1 MNIKAILAKV
11 AKGESLTDE
20 EKSILNSFD
29 PDTVA
34 AAARKKAEGEAKA
47 AADKASEMEAKLTEL
62 QEKID
67 NAGKTEAEKAKVEQA
82 KIAKKLADYEAR
94 VETLAREKGE
104 IVRGHKLAGIVGK
117 LKFVD
122 GVDLDLIT
130 GMLKAKFGN
139 LKDEQL
145 DDEKE
150 VEAVLK
156 GFRDSNKALLVDD
169 SGHGS
174 GQTRDGSNPAGGAG
188 ARSITRDQWEA
199 MPHQDRPG
207 FLKSGGNIKD
217 N

>member
-1 MNIKAILAKV
+1 MNIKALLAKV
-11 AKGESLTDE
+11 AKGEALTDE
-20 EKSILNSFD
+20 EKSILNNFD

-34 AAARKKAEGEAKA
+34 AAARKKAEAEAKA
-47 AADKASEMEAKLTEL
+47 AADKAAEMEAKLTEL

-82 KIAKKLADYEAR
+82 KIAKKLADYEAQ
-94 VETLAREKGE
+94 VATLAREKDE
-104 IVRGHKLAGIVGK
+104 IVRGHKLAGIVSK
-117 LKFVD
+117 VKFVD
-122 GVDLDLIT
+122 GVDRDLIT

-156 GFRDSNKALLVDD
+156 GFRESNKALLVDD

-174 GQTRDGSNPAGGAG
+174 GQKRDGSNPAGGAG
-188 ARSITRDQWEA
+188 AKSPEQQSDAERA
-199 MPHQDRPG
+199 VH
-207 FLKSGGNIKD
+207 LKKLN
-217 N
+217 

>member
-1 MNIKAILAKV
+1 MNIKALLAKV
-11 AKGESLTDE
+11 AKGEPLTDE
-20 EKSILNSFD
+20 EKSILNNFD

-34 AAARKKAEGEAKA
+34 AAARKKAEAEAKA
-47 AADKASEMEAKLTEL
+47 ASDKAAEMEAKLTEL

-82 KIAKKLADYEAR
+82 KIAKKLADYEAQ
-94 VETLAREKGE
+94 VATLAREKAE

-117 LKFVD
+117 VKFVD
-122 GVDLDLIT
+122 GVDRDLIT

-156 GFRDSNKALLVDD
+156 GFRESNKALLVDD

-174 GQTRDGSNPAGGAG
+174 GQKRDGSNPAGGAG
-188 ARSITRDQWEA
+188 VKSPEKQSDAERA
-199 MPHQDRPG
+199 AH
-207 FLKSGGNIKD
+207 LKKLN
-217 N
+217 

>member
-1 MNIKAILAKV
+1 MNIKAILAKLD
-11 AKGESLTDE
+11 KGEALTDE
-20 EKSILNSFD
+20 EKTFLKNFD

-47 AADKASEMEAKLTEL
+47 AADKAAEMEAKLTEL

-67 NAGKTEAEKAKVEQA
+67 NAGKSEAEKAKVEQA

-104 IVRGHKLAGIVGK
+104 IVRGHKLAGIAGK

-122 GVDLDLIT
+122 GVDRDLIT
-130 GMLKAKFGN
+130 GMLKAKFGT

-150 VEAVLK
+150 VESVLK
-156 GFRDSNKALLVDD
+156 GFRESNKALLIDD

-174 GQTRDGSNPAGGAG
+174 GQKRDGSNPAGGAG
-188 ARSITRDQWEA
+188 A
-199 MPHQDRPG
+199 
-207 FLKSGGNIKD
+207 KSPENQSDAERAAHLRKL

>member
-1 MNIKAILAKV
+1 MNIKAILAKLT
-11 AKGESLTDE
+11 KGEALTDE
-20 EKSILNSFD
+20 EKSNLSGFD

-34 AAARKKAEGEAKA
+34 AAARKKAEAEAKA
-47 AADKASEMEAKLTEL
+47 AADKVSELEAKLTEQ

-82 KIAKKLADYEAR
+82 KIAKKLAEYEAR

-104 IVRGHKLAGIVGK
+104 IVRGYKLAGIAGN

-122 GVDLDLIT
+122 GVDRDLIT
-130 GMLKAKFGN
+130 GMLKAKFAN

-174 GQTRDGSNPAGGAG
+174 GQKRDGSNPAGGAG
-188 ARSITRDQWEA
+188 AKSPEQQSDAERLAHLRT
-199 MPHQDRPG
+199 
-207 FLKSGGNIKD
+207 LK
-217 N
+217 